1 MANLSSSTGTSSV
14 SEPPLRLRLRL
25 PAPPPLDR
33 NTQASSSLDTH
44 DDPHKKIKDFV
55 TDFFE
60 KYHFTLIGLHNID
73 PRFLENL
80 YAVCASPPEG
90 LQAMV
95 VNHMLFSHERSQ
107 AEVQRLSL
115 LVEMLILS
123 FNKLSSHTDQ
133 LRHTGRLRQEQG
145 NDTIALLRNEVF
157 ILEHQLSIAN
167 RQLHR
172 RATSEALSLLA
183 SSDEENVPRSPVK
196 KPRVDSGDGTLQSPH
211 LVSPQILAI

>member
-1 MANLSSSTGTSSV
+1 
-14 SEPPLRLRLRL
+14 
-25 PAPPPLDR
+25 
-33 NTQASSSLDTH
+33 
-44 DDPHKKIKDFV
+44 
-55 TDFFE
+55 
-60 KYHFTLIGLHNID
+60 
-73 PRFLENL
+73 
-80 YAVCASPPEG
+80 
-90 LQAMV
+90 MV

-123 FNKLSSHTDQ
+123 FNKLSSHID
-133 LRHTGRLRQEQG
+133 RLRQEQG
-145 NDTIALLRNEVF
+145 NNTITMLRNEVF

-183 SSDEENVPRSPVK
+183 STDEENVPCSPVK

>member
-60 KYHFTLIGLHNID
+60 KYHFTLISLHNID

-80 YAVCASPPEG
+80 YAVCASPPEN

-95 VNHMLFSHERSQ
+95 VNHMLLAHEGAS
-107 AEVQRLSL
+107 AVEQRLSL
-115 LVEMLILS
+115 LVEILILS
-123 FNKLSSHTDQ
+123 FNKLFSHID
-133 LRHTGRLRQEQG
+133 RLRQEQG
-145 NDTIALLRNEVF
+145 NTITILRNDFF
-157 ILEHQLSIAN
+157 ILEQQLRIAN
-167 RQLHR
+167 RQLLR
-172 RATSEALSLLA
+172 RSTSEVLALLA
-183 SSDEENVPRSPVK
+183 SSDEENVPCSPVK

>member
-25 PAPPPLDR
+25 PAPPSLDR
-33 NTQASSSLDTH
+33 DTQASSSLDTH

-123 FNKLSSHTDQ
+123 FNKLSSHTD
-133 LRHTGRLRQEQG
+133 RLRQEQG
-145 NDTIALLRNEVF
+145 NNTITMLRNEVF

-183 SSDEENVPRSPVK
+183 SSDEENFPCSPVK

>member
-1 MANLSSSTGTSSV
+1 MASLSSSSGSSSV
-14 SEPPLRLRLRL
+14 SGKPLTLRLLL
-25 PAPPPLDR
+25 PGAPSLNR
-33 NTQASSSLDTH
+33 NTQGASSLDTQ
-44 DDPHKKIKDFV
+44 DDPDTKMNNFI
-55 TDFFE
+55 TDFYE

-123 FNKLSSHTDQ
+123 FNKLSSHID
-133 LRHTGRLRQEQG
+133 RLRQDQG
-145 NDTIALLRNEVF
+145 NTITMLRNEVF
-157 ILEHQLSIAN
+157 ILEHQLRIAN

-172 RATSEALSLLA
+172 LATSEALSLLA
-183 SSDEENVPRSPVK
+183 SSDEENVPCSPVK
-196 KPRVDSGDGTLQSPH
+196 KPRVDSGDGTLQSPP